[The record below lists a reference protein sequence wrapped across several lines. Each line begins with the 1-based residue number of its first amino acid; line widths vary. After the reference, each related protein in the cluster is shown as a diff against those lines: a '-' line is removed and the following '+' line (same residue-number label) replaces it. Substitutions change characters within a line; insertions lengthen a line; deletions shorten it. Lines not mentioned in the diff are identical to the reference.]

1 MDLEQA
7 RQILALDITAT
18 RQEIREAY
26 RRAARR
32 WHPDAVPPEERASC
46 HQRML
51 EINEAY
57 RRILTFLEGYRY
69 RLEERPEHRDDY
81 ESWWHSHFGA
91 SMGWP
96 NQRTRRSKK
105 TRSE

>member
-1 MDLEQA
+1 MDVTTA
-7 RQILALDITAT
+7 RQILGLDLLAT
-18 RQEIREAY
+18 RQEIQEAY

-32 WHPDAVPPEERASC
+32 WHPDTAPPEQQALC

-51 EINEAY
+51 AVNEAY
-57 RRILTFLEGYRY
+57 QVILTFLDNYRY
-69 RLEERPEHRDDY
+69 RLEELPETKDDY

-96 NQRTRRSKK
+96 NQRQRRPKK
-105 TRSE
+105 S